1 MGELFKVDSLTKEYH
16 SGAERIQALKE
27 VSVSLHTGD
36 YLAIVGSSGA
46 GKSTL
51 LHILGGL
58 DSPTKGQVLF
68 KGRDIYK
75 MKDKE
80 LSLWRNKH
88 IGFVFQFYHLIEELN
103 VLENITLALNLNK
116 RKYSLKTI
124 EDLLEYLGIEERKKA
139 FPSQLSG
146 GQRQRV
152 AFARALVGDPEVILC
167 DEPTGNLD
175 KDSQE
180 KVIALLD
187 KLNKEKNKTI
197 VLVTH
202 NLELAK
208 CAKNRLFIKDGEIR
222 GVRDEGLFER
232 KTGR

>member
-1 MGELFKVDSLTKEYH
+1 MSELFKVNSLTKEYR
-16 SGAERIQALKE
+16 SGGETVHALKD
-27 VSVSLHTGD
+27 VTVSLNSGD
-36 YLAIVGSSGA
+36 YLAIIGHSGA
-46 GKSTL
+46 GKTTL
-51 LHILGGL
+51 LHTLGGL
-58 DSPTKGQVLF
+58 DSPTGGQVLF
-68 KGRDIYK
+68 KGRNIYK

-80 LSLWRNKH
+80 LSVWRNKH
-88 IGFVFQFYHLIEELN
+88 IGFVFQFYHLIDELN
-103 VLENITLALNLNK
+103 VLENITLALELNR

-124 EDLLEYLGIEERKKA
+124 EDLLEYLGIDDKQKA

-146 GQRQRV
+146 GQKQRV
-152 AFARALVGDPEVILC
+152 AFARALVNDPEVILC

-180 KVIALLD
+180 RVVSLLD

-208 CAKNRLFIKDGEIR
+208 CAKDRIFIKDGEAQ
-222 GVRDEGLFER
+222 
-232 KTGR
+232 

>member
-1 MGELFKVDSLTKEYH
+1 MSDLFKVDCLTKEYR
-16 SGAERIQALKE
+16 SGQETIQALKN
-27 VSVSLHTGD
+27 VSVSLNSGD
-36 YLAIVGSSGA
+36 YLAIVGPSGA

-51 LHILGGL
+51 LHSLGGL

-68 KGRDIYK
+68 KGRNIYK
-75 MKDKE
+75 IKDKE
-80 LSLWRNKH
+80 LSIWRNKH
-88 IGFVFQFYHLIEELN
+88 IGFVFQFYHLIDELN
-103 VLENITLALNLNK
+103 VFENITLAQHLNK

-124 EDLLEYLGIEERKKA
+124 EDLLKYLGIEDRRRA

-146 GQRQRV
+146 GQKQRV
-152 AFARALVGDPEVILC
+152 AFARALVNDPEVILC

-175 KDSQE
+175 KESQG
-180 KVIALLD
+180 KIVSLLD

-208 CAKNRLFIKDGEIR
+208 YAKRSLFIKDGCIE
-222 GVRDEGLFER
+222 
-232 KTGR
+232 

>member
-1 MGELFKVDSLTKEYH
+1 MSEFFRVESVTKEYQ
-16 SGAERIQALKE
+16 SGQETVRALKG
-27 VSVSLHTGD
+27 VSALLHPGD
-36 YLAIVGSSGA
+36 YLAIVGPSGA

-51 LHILGGL
+51 LHTLGGL
-58 DSPTKGQVLF
+58 DLPTQGRVLF

-103 VLENITLALNLNK
+103 AFENITLSLDLNK

-124 EDLLEYLGIEERKKA
+124 EELLKYLGVGDKKKA

-152 AFARALVGDPEVILC
+152 AFARALANDPEVILC

-175 KDSQE
+175 KESQE
-180 KVIALLD
+180 KIVALLD
-187 KLNKEKNKTI
+187 KLNKEKGKAI

-208 CAKNRLFIKDGEIR
+208 HAQRSLFIKDGYIN
-222 GVRDEGLFER
+222 GG
-232 KTGR
+232 